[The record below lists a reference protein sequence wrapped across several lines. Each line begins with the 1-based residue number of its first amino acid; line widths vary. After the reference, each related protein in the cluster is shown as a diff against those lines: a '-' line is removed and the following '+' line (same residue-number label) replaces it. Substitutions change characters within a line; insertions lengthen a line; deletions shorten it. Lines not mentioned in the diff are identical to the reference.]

1 MSGSV
6 PVTVSISIPKA
17 VADEGGWGAVASS
30 VSGSVAV
37 VAVGTVMSI
46 NSVVSHSRV
55 GYRLVVSSVMRSM
68 VSNAVMSP
76 NSSVGCVVSHAVVSR
91 HRVVRSHNIV
101 MSH

>member
-1 MSGSV
+1 MFRSKYTKDNIQYIHKILSILIKRLAVYKRTRLLGH
-6 PVTVSISIPKA
+6 TVLISWYALPKA

-55 GYRLVVSSVMRSM
+55 GYRLVV
-68 VSNAVMSP
+68 
-76 NSSVGCVVSHAVVSR
+76 HI
-91 HRVVRSHNIV
+91 H
-101 MSH
+101 